1 MDSLNYHHL
10 QLFWVVAKE
19 GGVTRASKQL
29 RLAHPTISAQIHA
42 LEESLGEPL
51 FTRAGRRLV
60 LTDVGRLV
68 YRYAEDIFALGR
80 ELVDAV
86 KGRPTGR
93 PVILEVGIADS
104 LSKLV
109 VRRLLDPALHLPEA
123 VRIVCREDRHDRLLG
138 DLSTHSLDVIL
149 TDTALAPGG
158 GVRAFH
164 HLLGECDVSF
174 FASAKLAQ
182 EVRPEFP
189 GSLDG
194 APLLLP
200 SGSALRSALD
210 QWFDMKGIRPRVIAE
225 FQESS
230 LLEVFGQDGVGIF
243 PSPSA
248 VEEAVAKQYNVEV
261 VGRTDEVRERFYAI
275 SGERRIKNPA
285 VIAIC
290 EAARHDLLNEAA
302 ARRGRGR

>member
-1 MDSLNYHHL
+1 VDTLNYHHL
-10 QLFWVVAKE
+10 RLFWVVAKE
-19 GGVTRASKQL
+19 GGVTRASRQL

-51 FTRAGRRLV
+51 FTRVGRRLV
-60 LTDVGRLV
+60 LTDVGRLA

-93 PVILEVGIADS
+93 PVILEVGIAAA

-109 VRRLLDPALHLPEA
+109 VFRLLEPALHLPEA
-123 VRIVCREDRHDRLLG
+123 VRIVCREDRHDRLLA

-149 TDTALAPGG
+149 TDTALVPGG

-164 HLLGECDVSF
+164 HLLGECGVTF
-174 FASAKLAQ
+174 FASATLAQ
-182 EVRPEFP
+182 EVAPKFP
-189 GSLDG
+189 ASLDG

-210 QWFDMKGIRPRVIAE
+210 QWFDMLGIRPRVIAE
-225 FQESS
+225 FEDSS
-230 LLEVFGQDGVGIF
+230 LLKVFGQDGIGIF
-243 PSPSA
+243 SSPSVVEAA
-248 VEEAVAKQYNVEV
+248 VVKQYNVEV

-285 VIAIC
+285 VMAIC
-290 EAARHDLLNEAA
+290 QSARQELFGTAA
-302 ARRGRGR
+302 